1 MSSRLFLYARY
12 FSLER
17 RFLWMLEFERQLYTL
32 SVSYCSIEQ
41 RRMSIEVPQEHLLLV
56 GVTMLAFAR
65 DLAEI
70 GRLEV
75 CILPHES
82 L

>member
-1 MSSRLFLYARY
+1 
-12 FSLER
+12 
-17 RFLWMLEFERQLYTL
+17 MLEFERRLDTL

-41 RRMSIEVPQEHLLLV
+41 RRVLIEVPQEHLLLV
-56 GVTMLAFAR
+56 GITMLAFAR
-65 DLAEI
+65 DPTEI

-75 CILPHES
+75 CILPHEP